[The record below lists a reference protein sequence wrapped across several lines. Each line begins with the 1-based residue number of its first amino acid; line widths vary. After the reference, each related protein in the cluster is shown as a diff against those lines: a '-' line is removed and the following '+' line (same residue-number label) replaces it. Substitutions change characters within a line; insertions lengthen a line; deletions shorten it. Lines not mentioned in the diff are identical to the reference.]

1 MDFFDKE
8 NTLISAKTKVFFF
21 CAQSEKGDCMLDY
34 FYGGQAELF
43 SFYRLPKVLFTDP
56 QFRGI
61 SAEAKILYGLLLD
74 RMSLSIKSGW
84 LDKQGRVYIIF
95 TADEIMEALCC
106 ADNKA
111 TKLMKELE
119 GCGLIERKRRGLGK
133 PSLIYVKNFISDPSE
148 SRIQSRENHD
158 SGAVKT
164 AALESLKSRG
174 TNTNPINTD
183 SIETDPFLSGE
194 TGEDAGMEPEG
205 NESRTRYQNYFLNQ
219 LNFDSLITSNPED
232 EDMLNEML
240 ELLVDTVCSNRKM
253 IRIVG
258 DDKPFEVVKGQL
270 MKLNSDHIRFVLM
283 CLKEN
288 TTQVR
293 NIRQYLLASLYN
305 APMTM
310 HSSYAARVQHDLTI
324 G

>member
-1 MDFFDKE
+1 
-8 NTLISAKTKVFFF
+8 
-21 CAQSEKGDCMLDY
+21 MLDY
-34 FYGGQAELF
+34 FYGGQADLF

-56 QFRGI
+56 KFRGI
-61 SAEAKILYGLLLD
+61 SAESKILYGLLLD

-119 GCGLIERKRRGLGK
+119 GCELIERKRRGLGK

-148 SRIQSRENHD
+148 SRLQSRENHD
-158 SGAVKT
+158 SGVVKT

-183 SIETDPFLSGE
+183 SIETDPFLSGA
-194 TGEDAGMEPEG
+194 DAGMESEG
-205 NESRTRYQNYFLNQ
+205 NDSRARYQNYFLNQ
-219 LNFDSLITSNPED
+219 LNLESLIASNPED

-253 IRIVG
+253 IRIAG

-293 NIRQYLLASLYN
+293 NMRQYLLASLYN

-310 HSSYAARVQHDLTI
+310 HSSYAARVQHDLNAK
-324 G
+324 

>member
-8 NTLISAKTKVFFF
+8 NTLISAKTKVF
-21 CAQSEKGDCMLDY
+21 

-158 SGAVKT
+158 SGSVKT

-174 TNTNPINTD
+174 TNTNPIKTD
-183 SIETDPFLSGE
+183 SIETDPFLSGD
-194 TGEDAGMEPEG
+194 TGEDAGMEHEG
-205 NESRTRYQNYFLNQ
+205 NDSRTRYQNYFLNQ
-219 LNFDSLITSNPED
+219 LNLESLIAGNPED
-232 EDMLNEML
+232 EELLREML

-253 IRIVG
+253 IRIAG

-283 CLKEN
+283 CMKEN

-310 HSSYAARVQHDLTI
+310 HSSYAARVQHDLNAK
-324 G
+324 